1 MRASLVLRWMRAV
14 TTAKAHLGGEKGGF
28 PQTTWGVG
36 HRELDARGSAIFETP
51 HGVATFGFA

>member
-36 HRELDARGSAIFETP
+36 RH
-51 HGVATFGFA
+51 